1 MAREH
6 IQSPRM
12 VAIALAAELWI
23 AGGRVAGRPADV
35 HVRDGRIVDL
45 SAALAAKAPR
55 GAHVID
61 ARGLWL
67 VPAVIDAHV
76 HLAVAGALPAVAA
89 QELRSGVAAVLDL
102 GAPERLLPSLRA
114 LPLTTVF
121 SGPLLTAPRGYPT
134 QSWGADGYGL
144 EVATPELAQAG
155 ARFIKL
161 AFDARFPLL
170 TPEVAR
176 AAADEAHRLGLRVA
190 AHALDEASVRRA
202 LDASADVFA
211 HTPQGALPD
220 ELLSRI
226 KIVVST
232 LHAFGGPVANLRALH
247 RLGAR
252 IVYGTDLGNTGTAPG
267 IDERELRLLAE
278 AGLSPAEIVEAATR
292 AGADLLGLPD
302 LGRLQVGARASLLA
316 LREDPLAD
324 ASALARPAFV
334 LIDGVRQE

>member
-1 MAREH
+1 
-6 IQSPRM
+6 M

-23 AGGRVAGRPADV
+23 VGGRIAGRPADV
-35 HVRDGRIVDL
+35 HVRDGRIFDL
-45 SAALAAKAPR
+45 ASKAPR
-55 GAHVID
+55 GAQVID
-61 ARGLWL
+61 AHGLWL
-67 VPAVIDAHV
+67 APAVIDAHV
-76 HLAVAGALPAVAA
+76 HLAVAGELSAVAA
-89 QELRSGVAAVLDL
+89 LERRGGVAAVLDL
-102 GAPERLLPSLRA
+102 GAPERLLPGLRD
-114 LPLTTVF
+114 LPLDTVF

-144 EVATPELAQAG
+144 EISTPDGARAAVRRLAQTG

-161 AFDARFPLL
+161 AFDARAPLL
-170 TPEVAR
+170 EPVVAR
-176 AAADEAHRLGLRVA
+176 AAADEAHRLGLKVA
-190 AHALDEASVRRA
+190 AHALDEAGVRRA
-202 LDASADVFA
+202 LDAGTDVFA
-211 HTPQGALPD
+211 HTPAGPLSD

-226 KIVVST
+226 KIVIST

-252 IVYGTDLGNTGTAPG
+252 IVYGTDLGNTGTVPG

-278 AGLSPAEIVEAATR
+278 AGLSAAEIVEAATR

-302 LGRLQVGARASLLA
+302 LGRLTVGARASLLA

-324 ASALARPAFV
+324 ATALARPAFV